1 MFQNI
6 KEDFRLFKQSKKHI
20 LLFEISYK
28 LLAAAVIY
36 PLVFALVNVGMKMA
50 GISYLTNEYILR
62 TVTSPYVIAS
72 VLLVLLAAVIYCAY
86 EMSFMLAAYEYKRR
100 DADVTFYATAFSALR
115 KMKRFVKLKNLPMI
129 LFYLLAV
136 VFVNVTILANLIFTQ
151 TNRNLFRIHIL
162 NGKWWLKLILIVVV
176 LLIYAIVFI
185 GIYSFHVFYLEDKSF
200 TQAFKKSFRMVRT
213 HPIRTIGSI
222 VFYNFIVLLL
232 IGLVY
237 GLMSLILIAG
247 VRLLDMAYMGS
258 AVYLSVLK
266 NVQVAVKV
274 ALCCIAVPASFLVLT
289 RHYYMFVDI
298 EDIDYPLIYLKE
310 RYVKFHKITYGV
322 VIIATAVSLV
332 VNIVE
337 SFNHNPF
344 ERIAIFHETQITSHR
359 GASLQAPENTLAAF
373 QQAMDDFADYIELDV
388 QMTSDGVLVI
398 MHDDNTLRTTGVDNK
413 ISNMTLAEVKR
424 LDAGSWFSEEF
435 AGEKVPTLE
444 EVLEL
449 TNGRIKINIEIKAG
463 ADGITI
469 ARKVAEL
476 VEEYHAENQCVV
488 TSFDHSTLIK
498 VKQCNENIRVGYIL
512 SVAYGSFYQME
523 DVDFFSMNASFL
535 TKRTVDAIHNSGK
548 EVYAWTVNNEDAI
561 RNLTN
566 KGVDNI
572 ITDNPVLAAETVY
585 SRNTSETMLN
595 MLKYVFNQ

>member
-6 KEDFRLFKQSKKHI
+6 KGDFRLFKQSKKHI

-62 TVTSPYVIAS
+62 TVTSPYVIVS
-72 VLLVLLAAVIYCAY
+72 VLLVLLASVIYCAY

-222 VFYNFIVLLL
+222 V
-232 IGLVY
+232 
-237 GLMSLILIAG
+237 
-247 VRLLDMAYMGS
+247 
-258 AVYLSVLK
+258 
-266 NVQVAVKV
+266 

-289 RHYYMFVDI
+289 RHYYLFVDI

-344 ERIAIFHETQITSHR
+344 ERIAIFHETQITAHR